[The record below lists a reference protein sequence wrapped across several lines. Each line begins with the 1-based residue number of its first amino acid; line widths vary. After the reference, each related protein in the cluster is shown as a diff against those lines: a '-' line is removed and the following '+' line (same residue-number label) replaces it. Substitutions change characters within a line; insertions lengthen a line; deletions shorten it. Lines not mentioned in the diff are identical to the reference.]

1 MARLRGMEW
10 GCGRAPGGPDGA
22 EAPVGDGGKSGGRP
36 GNDGSVAGRLPAGRD
51 GWKAD
56 GQSRDVPERS
66 GKPCRHLHAPFLPG
80 FWLGGR
86 FFRRIRA
93 GSACTRCRALRQMAR
108 CASDLQPADAVPVCQ
123 GRVPDQVR
131 VRTVLRMTC
140 MCKKIT
146 QTGRRFRHAC
156 HTERRRSDEAAS
168 GRPGAGSSA
177 RQGCARTVPPREC
190 RSGRRSVQ
198 APHVGTRDQRLLSR
212 KAVSWPLETAPTLVP
227 TSVPFL
233 NSISVGMPRM
243 PYLAAMAWL
252 SSTLT
257 LATAMR
263 SA

>member
-93 GSACTRCRALRQMAR
+93 GSACMRCKALRQMAR

-123 GRVPDQVR
+123 GRVPDQDR
-131 VRTVLRMTC
+131 VRTVLRMTG
-140 MCKKIT
+140 MCKIIT
-146 QTGRRFRHAC
+146 QTGRRFRHVRC
-156 HTERRRSDEAAS
+156 TKRRRAMRPPAAL
-168 GRPGAGSSA
+168 PGQAGSFVRRGGTRA
-177 RQGCARTVPPREC
+177 VRLHDWPAGPTQRTGTALPAPGVRGCC
-190 RSGRRSVQ
+190 RGRR
-198 APHVGTRDQRLLSR
+198 
-212 KAVSWPLETAPTLVP
+212 
-227 TSVPFL
+227 
-233 NSISVGMPRM
+233 
-243 PYLAAMAWL
+243 
-252 SSTLT
+252 
-257 LATAMR
+257 
-263 SA
+263 

>member
-1 MARLRGMEW
+1 M
-10 GCGRAPGGPDGA
+10 D
-22 EAPVGDGGKSGGRP
+22 DGGKSEGRP
-36 GNDGSVAGRLPAGRD
+36 ENNGSVAGRLPAGRD

-56 GQSRDVPERS
+56 GQSRDVPEGS
-66 GKPCRHLHAPFLPG
+66 GKPCRHLCAPFLPG

-156 HTERRRSDEAAS
+156 HTERRRSDDAAG
-168 GRPGAGSSA
+168 GRPGMREAPRDRAVPGRCRRVTAGQAGAACRHRGRHPGSEVA
-177 RQGCARTVPPREC
+177 VEEGGELALGDGAHLGAHQRAVLEQHQRGNTTDAVLGGRTTART
-190 RSGRRSVQ
+190 
-198 APHVGTRDQRLLSR
+198 
-212 KAVSWPLETAPTLVP
+212 
-227 TSVPFL
+227 
-233 NSISVGMPRM
+233 
-243 PYLAAMAWL
+243 
-252 SSTLT
+252 
-257 LATAMR
+257 
-263 SA
+263 

>member
-10 GCGRAPGGPDGA
+10 GCGRTPGGPDGA
-22 EAPVGDGGKSGGRP
+22 GAPVGDGGKSGGRP
-36 GNDGSVAGRLPAGRD
+36 GNDGSAGRLPAGRD

-156 HTERRRSDEAAS
+156 HTERRRSDEAAG
-168 GRPGAGSSA
+168 GRPGMREAPRDRAVPRRCRRVTAGQAGAACRHRASA
-177 RQGCARTVPPREC
+177 PGIRGCC
-190 RSGRRSVQ
+190 RGRR
-198 APHVGTRDQRLLSR
+198 
-212 KAVSWPLETAPTLVP
+212 
-227 TSVPFL
+227 
-233 NSISVGMPRM
+233 
-243 PYLAAMAWL
+243 
-252 SSTLT
+252 
-257 LATAMR
+257 
-263 SA
+263 